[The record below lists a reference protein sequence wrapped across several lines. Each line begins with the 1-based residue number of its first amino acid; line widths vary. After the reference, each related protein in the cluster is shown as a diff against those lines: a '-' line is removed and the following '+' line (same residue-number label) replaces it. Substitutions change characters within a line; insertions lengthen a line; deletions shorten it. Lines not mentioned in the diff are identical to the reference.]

1 MTQMKLVGAALLLM
15 FVSAIALAAAVVSDG
30 YVEVLG
36 NYRDATG
43 LLLTTPLAQQIIQ
56 GRLAVSRAGS
66 ENRILTGT
74 GAINVKAGVIGTA
87 GGAANDTALLT
98 VVLLKN
104 GTAPTLT
111 VSGFQDESGT
121 AQSMLLTGST
131 TADTIY
137 EFHGLVNT
145 KAVMTLTCSIADK
158 CLVGVQP
165 Y

>member
-1 MTQMKLVGAALLLM
+1 MLALIPALV
-15 FVSAIALAAAVVSDG
+15 LAAAMVADG

-36 NYRDATG
+36 NHRDVTG
-43 LLLTTPLAQQIIQ
+43 LLIQTPLAQQIIQ

-98 VVLLKN
+98 AVLLKN
-104 GTAPTLT
+104 AAAVTLT
-111 VSGFQDESGT
+111 VTGFQDEAGT
-121 AQSMLLTGST
+121 AQSLLLTGST
-131 TADTIY
+131 AADTIY
-137 EFHGLVNT
+137 EFHGLPNT
-145 KAVMTLTCSIADK
+145 KAVMTLTCSVADK